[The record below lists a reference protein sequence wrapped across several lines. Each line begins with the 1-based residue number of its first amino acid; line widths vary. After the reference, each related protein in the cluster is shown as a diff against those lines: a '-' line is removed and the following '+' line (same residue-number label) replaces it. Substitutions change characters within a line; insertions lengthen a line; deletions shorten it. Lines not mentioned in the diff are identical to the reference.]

1 MVMMDQL
8 IKKAMNKPEAARRL
22 VQWVINLSQ
31 FEVEYHP
38 RIAINAQALADFI
51 TEFTLPNDENA

>member
-1 MVMMDQL
+1 MDQL
-8 IKKAMNKPEAARRL
+8 IKKAMNKPKAARRL
-22 VQWVINLSQ
+22 VQWVIKLSQ

-51 TEFTLPNDENA
+51 AEFTLPSDENA